1 LQKLHPLPD
10 GSPVIDI
17 NFIIDGKPVRAD
29 GGGTFERFDPV
40 TGEMA
45 TRAAAAGLVDVE
57 SAVASAAKAFVA
69 WSETGPNA
77 RRALLLKAAD
87 LMESRTADFIRLMLV
102 ETGATAPWA
111 GFNVHLAAGIL
122 REAAALTTQVTG
134 EIIPSD
140 KPGILSMAIRQ
151 PVGVVLGMAPWNAP
165 VILGVR
171 AVAAALAC
179 GNTVVLRSSE
189 ICPGTHHLIG
199 QTLNDAGFPPGV
211 VNVISNAAADA
222 PEIVAALIAHPAIK
236 RINFTGSTR
245 IGKIIAKL
253 AAEHLKP
260 VLLELGGKA
269 PLIVLDDAD
278 LDQAV
283 DAAAFGAFM
292 NQGQIC
298 MSTERLV
305 VNETVADAFVAKL
318 AAKASKLP
326 AGDPRGHVV
335 LGSMID
341 LGPAEKM
348 DTLIAD
354 ALAKGAVLVCGGHHR
369 GTIVE
374 ATLLDHV
381 TPAMRIY
388 QEESFGPVKP
398 IVRVKGVDEAIRVAN
413 DTEYGLSAAVFGK
426 DIQRA
431 LSVAKR
437 IESGICHINGPT
449 VADEAQIPFGGMK
462 GSGYGRFGGKV
473 VINEFTELR
482 WITIEGPQH
491 YPF

>member
-1 LQKLHPLPD
+1 MNKIALIVD
-10 GSPVIDI
+10 GEACDATS
-17 NFIIDGKPVRAD
+17 GA
-29 GGGTFERFDPV
+29 TFDRKDPV
-40 TGEMA
+40 TGKVA
-45 TRAAAAGLVDVE
+45 TTTAAATLEDVNRTAE
-57 SAVASAAKAFVA
+57 VAAKAFET
-69 WSETGPNA
+69 WSETGPGA

-87 LMESRTADFIRLMLV
+87 LMESRTNDFIKLMLE

-122 REAAALTTQVTG
+122 REAAALTTQITG
-134 EIIPSD
+134 EVIPSD

-151 PVGVVLGMAPWNAP
+151 PVGVVVGIAPWNAP
-165 VILGVR
+165 VILGTR

-179 GNTVVLRSSE
+179 GNTVILRSSE
-189 ICPGTHHLIG
+189 LCPGTHHLIG
-199 QTLNDAGFPPGV
+199 QVLNDAGFPKGV
-211 VNVISNAAADA
+211 VNVLSNAPQEAAK
-222 PEIVAALIAHPAIK
+222 IVEALIAHPAVK

-245 IGKIIAKL
+245 VGRIIAKL

-298 MSTERLV
+298 MSTERIIV
-305 VNETVADAFVAKL
+305 DQKVADDFVVRL

-335 LGSMID
+335 LGSLID
-341 LGPAEKM
+341 RAPAERM
-348 DTLIAD
+348 DVLIAD
-354 ALAKGAVLVCGGHHR
+354 AVKKGARVVAGGER
-369 GTIVE
+369 KDTVVE
-374 ATLLDHV
+374 ATLLDNV
-381 TPAMRIY
+381 TRDMKIY
-388 QEESFGPVKP
+388 SEESFGPVKP
-398 IVRVKGVDEAIRVAN
+398 IIRVKGDQEAIRVAN
-413 DTEYGLSAAVFGK
+413 DTEYGLSAAVFSQ
-426 DIQRA
+426 DIKRA
-431 LSVAKR
+431 MAVARK
-437 IESGICHINGPT
+437 IETGICHINGPT
-449 VADEAQIPFGGMK
+449 VADEAQIPFGGTK
-462 GSGYGRFGGKV
+462 ASGYGRFGGNA
-473 VINEFTELR
+473 VIDEFTELR